1 MFLAEKDGRGKT
13 NTMFTLL
20 KKISKISVWK
30 FIKYNYLTKGIK
42 RKKGTYIL
50 PYKNAILE
58 MGKNAEL
65 ILEGRIRFGINK
77 LNGSKAETM
86 VRIQKNAKWIVHG
99 EAWLFF
105 DTFIDVHPG
114 AVFETG
120 FFSMNGGSVIVVG
133 KRIEFG
139 QNIMIGRD
147 VTIYDSDFHQI
158 LNENGKPSNFSK
170 EVKIGNDVW
179 LTNKVMVLK
188 GVTIGD
194 GALISAM
201 TLIRKD
207 VPAHALVA
215 GIPGKVIKDSVHW
228 SRDSI
233 CDYEAMAYKMKNVEK
248 NMHGGMK
255 RFPPCKK
262 LKSSNDVFGIQHF
275 GLQDAA

>member
-1 MFLAEKDGRGKT
+1 MFLAEKDGRGRMY
-13 NTMFTLL
+13 TMFSSL

-42 RKKGTYIL
+42 RKKGAYIL
-50 PYKNAILE
+50 PFKNAILE
-58 MGKNAEL
+58 MEENAEL
-65 ILEGRIRFGINK
+65 VLEGRMRFGINK
-77 LNGSKAETM
+77 LNGSKAETL
-86 VRIQKNAKWIVHG
+86 VRIQKNAKWIAHG

-139 QNIMIGRD
+139 HNVMIGRD

-158 LNENGKPSNFSK
+158 LNDHGEPSNFSS

-179 LTNKVMVLK
+179 LTNKIMVLK

-194 GALISAM
+194 GVLVSAM

-233 CDYEAMAYKMKNVEK
+233 CDYEAMSYKMKSEEKIRTGGDCPKTKMNVHR
-248 NMHGGMK
+248 N
-255 RFPPCKK
+255 
-262 LKSSNDVFGIQHF
+262 
-275 GLQDAA
+275 